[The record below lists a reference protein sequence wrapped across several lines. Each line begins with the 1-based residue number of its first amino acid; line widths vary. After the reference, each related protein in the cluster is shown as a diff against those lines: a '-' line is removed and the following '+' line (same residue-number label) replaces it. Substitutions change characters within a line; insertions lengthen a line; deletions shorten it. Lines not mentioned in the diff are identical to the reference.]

1 MSIAISY
8 EEVKVILGSP
18 IIDTI
23 VTREQY
29 DAIAELAGEKAEE
42 FKRDFIVQEMEKLY
56 NKLRNSHYPLG
67 CNNENRIR

>member
-1 MSIAISY
+1 MSRAISY

-18 IIDTI
+18 VIDTI

-29 DAIAELAGEKAEE
+29 DAIAELADEKAEE
-42 FKRDFIVQEMEKLY
+42 FKRDFIVQEMEKLD